1 MQNGSLQDLS
11 TAEVA
16 ELVRSMGPKTC
27 AFPINGT
34 RRWFLLEYPA
44 ARRED
49 YAEDYLRMA
58 GRRHLELYGLLF
70 NHGIHTLL
78 TPIFGPDLLDRGE
91 KYADMATEGL
101 AILARNPSFLQF
113 YQDYQVRVRFYGD
126 YRRFFASSPYAYL
139 PDLFDATTEETKNYE
154 RCRLFFGVCAHDA
167 AETIAR
173 LAVQYHTE
181 NGHVPTKRSLVE
193 LYYGEYVEPVD
204 LFIGFDKFC
213 VFDMP
218 LVVTGNEDLYFTVS
232 PSPYLT
238 EQQLREILS
247 DHLYA
252 RRGEAQD
259 YTATDSDE
267 WRFMADFYRANMGR
281 TLGVGKR
288 RGGVWFPVPQ
298 VELPSGDV

>member
-1 MQNGSLQDLS
+1 MDRMSLRDLS

-16 ELVRSMGPKTC
+16 EMVRSMGPKTC

-44 ARRED
+44 ARRRD
-49 YAEDYLRMA
+49 YAEEYRHVA
-58 GRRHLELYGLLF
+58 GRRHLELYALLF
-70 NHGIHTLL
+70 DHGIHTLL

-91 KYADMATEGL
+91 NYADMAIEGL
-101 AILARNPSFLQF
+101 AILASAPNFLQF
-113 YQDYQVRVRFYGD
+113 YRDYQVRVRFYGD
-126 YRRFFASSPYAYL
+126 YRRFFASSPYAHL
-139 PDLFDATTEETKNYE
+139 PDLFDVATEETKNYE
-154 RCRLFFGVCAHDA
+154 ECRLFFGVCAHDA
-167 AETIAR
+167 AETIAS
-173 LAVQYHTE
+173 LAVQYHLE
-181 NGHVPTKRSLVE
+181 KGRVPTKRTLVE

-213 VFDMP
+213 AFDMP
-218 LVVTGNEDLYFTVS
+218 LVATGNEDLYFTVS

-238 EQQLREILS
+238 EQQLREVLS

-252 RRGEAQD
+252 RRGGEQD
-259 YTATDSDE
+259 YTAMDAEE

-281 TLGVGKR
+281 TLGVGKL
-288 RGGVWFPVPQ
+288 RGGVWYPVPQ